1 MKRFFDLMII
11 FVIFIVCQLSNC
23 NAQTYYG
30 NNGQGKFI
38 IINDSIGV
46 GYFKAGIG
54 VDCWIWDTDTFR
66 LRKSN
71 DTLFVTT
78 LNSKQLLH
86 IYPSSENLTIENV
99 LDLESITLYSYNNV
113 FDSWTIER
121 MGAWSD
127 TIQEKIFIKDVF
139 LRKERLYVMIK
150 ECPVASSRFSF
161 YSEKTGR
168 FDIEIDYGSKGTV
181 LKEMP
186 LLVKGRK
193 LIPAN
198 DSLQICCWAENG
210 FFLPVMLKKNK
221 PSYYKPLSFFMR
233 ENINLPTNSKD
244 QSFIPKKY
252 LKHLKSTR
260 YNIEL

>member
-1 MKRFFDLMII
+1 MII
-11 FVIFIVCQLSNC
+11 FVVFTVFHFSNC

-38 IINDSIGV
+38 IINDSTGV

-54 VDCWIWDTDTFR
+54 VDCWIWNTDTFR

-71 DTLFVTT
+71 DTLFLSN
-78 LNSKQLLH
+78 LNPKQMLH
-86 IYPSSENLTIENV
+86 FFPSSENLTIKNV

-127 TIQEKIFIKDVF
+127 TVQRKIFVKDVF
-139 LRKERLYVMIK
+139 LRKKRLYVMLK
-150 ECPVASSRFSF
+150 ESPGASFRFSF
-161 YSEKTGR
+161 YCEKPGR
-168 FDIEIDYGSKGTV
+168 FDIEIDFGSKGTI
-181 LKEMP
+181 LNEMP

-198 DSLQICCWAENG
+198 DSMQICCWAENG
-210 FFLPVMLKKNK
+210 FFLPVMLIKNK
-221 PSYYKPLSFFMR
+221 PSYYKPLSIIMQ
-233 ENINLPTNSKD
+233 ENMNLPTNSKD

-252 LKHLKSTR
+252 LKYFK
-260 YNIEL
+260 NVKKNKN